1 MNGVTFEYA
10 NSVKVCPVD
19 VFWRYDLWG
28 QPIVFAIA
36 LRKRSLDKGV
46 LPTGVYSS
54 SCDILIVALMLTS
67 RHTSWG
73 VGISLPG
80 FCVCSLLVVWF
91 LPTCPHSWDRWGTLS
106 VTEAH
111 KNLKKKKISF
121 YSMSSTFSQRQKI
134 VLQVRILEWVAM
146 PSSRGSS
153 QQRPGWNPGLYH
165 PLNWQAGSLPL
176 ARPGEPLW
184 SIQHCLNLRS
194 RRKWAV
200 CWQFLFRETDYVQ
213 CPFIGSMVTTVAVKS
228 FNLRIRKNSHIIFFN
243 PSHNM
248 TLLY

>member
-111 KNLKKKKISF
+111 ENLKKKKN
-121 YSMSSTFSQRQKI
+121 
-134 VLQVRILEWVAM
+134 LILFNEF
-146 PSSRGSS
+146 
-153 QQRPGWNPGLYH
+153 NF
-165 PLNWQAGSLPL
+165 LPKTKNCP
-176 ARPGEPLW
+176 PGENTRVGCHALLQGIFPTKTGMEPRSLSPPELTGGFFTTGTTWGAPLKYTAL
-184 SIQHCLNLRS
+184 SELEITKKVSCLL
-194 RRKWAV
+194 AV
-200 CWQFLFRETDYVQ
+200 PL
-213 CPFIGSMVTTVAVKS
+213 
-228 FNLRIRKNSHIIFFN
+228 
-243 PSHNM
+243 
-248 TLLY
+248 

>member
-67 RHTSWG
+67 KHTSWG

-80 FCVCSLLVVWF
+80 FCVYSLFVVWF
-91 LPTCPHSWDRWGTLS
+91 PPTCPHSWDRWGTLS

-111 KNLKKKKISF
+111 ENLKKKKKSHF
-121 YSMSSTFSQRQKI
+121 TQWVQLSPKDKKFS
-134 VLQVRILEWVAM
+134 
-146 PSSRGSS
+146 
-153 QQRPGWNPGLYH
+153 PG
-165 PLNWQAGSLPL
+165 
-176 ARPGEPLW
+176 
-184 SIQHCLNLRS
+184 
-194 RRKWAV
+194 
-200 CWQFLFRETDYVQ
+200 
-213 CPFIGSMVTTVAVKS
+213 
-228 FNLRIRKNSHIIFFN
+228 KNSRFSRLPCPPPGDLLNPVFIEPQSLSPPALTCGFFTTGTTWGA
-243 PSHNM
+243 PLKYTVLSKLEIM
-248 TLLY
+248 KKASCLLAVPL